1 MAGDYHGIVERRQR
15 TLTDDDIEAIVE
27 AAKLGCTPCPN
38 GLTPEDA
45 VELRSLARMLMR
57 AKNVIGTTVLY
68 GIIAGLIFLFY
79 LGASKLKGPGG

>member
-1 MAGDYHGIVERRQR
+1 MERRQR

-45 VELRSLARMLMR
+45 AELRSFARWLAQ
-57 AKNVIGTTVLY
+57 AKSTIGKMVLY
-68 GIIAGLIFLFY
+68 AIIGGAVALAY
-79 LGASKLKGPGG
+79 LGAGKIKGGS